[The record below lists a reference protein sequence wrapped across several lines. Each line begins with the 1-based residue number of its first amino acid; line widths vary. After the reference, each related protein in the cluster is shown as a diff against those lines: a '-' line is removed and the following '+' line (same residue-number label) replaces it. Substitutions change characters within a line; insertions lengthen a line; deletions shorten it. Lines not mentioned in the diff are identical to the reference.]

1 MHELSLV
8 RSIFRTL
15 EDEFPADKMNR
26 LVQVN
31 LQVGKLSNVEPV
43 LMQNAFQALVETETQ
58 YEAVELAIETVP
70 VVIYCSSCD
79 HKSEVH
85 QYKFVCEECGEL
97 NNNVVQGTE
106 LLIHQVHFSEQLA
119 VSNEQ

>member
-1 MHELSLV
+1 MHEVSLV

-31 LQVGKLSNVEPV
+31 LQVGMLSNVEPI
-43 LMQNAFQALVETETQ
+43 LMQNAFQALTETETQ
-58 YEAVELAIETVP
+58 YQAVKLEIETVP
-70 VVIYCSSCD
+70 VVIYCAGCD
-79 HKSEVH
+79 RKSEVH
-85 QYKFVCEECGEL
+85 QYKFVCEECGQL

-106 LLIHQVHFSEQLA
+106 LLIHQVHFNEQLA
-119 VSNEQ
+119 VSNE

>member
-1 MHELSLV
+1 MHEMSLV
-8 RSIFRTL
+8 RSTFRTL
-15 EDEFPADKMNR
+15 EDEFPTEKMER

-31 LQVGKLSNVEPV
+31 LRVGLLANVEPV
-43 LMQNAFQALVETETQ
+43 LMQNAFQAFTETEKQ
-58 YEAVELAIETVP
+58 YRAVRLEIETVP

-79 HKSEVH
+79 RKSEVH
-85 QYKFVCEECGEL
+85 QYKFVCEKCGEL

-106 LLIHQVHFSEQLA
+106 LLIHQVHFNEQVA